1 MRGHAVTK
9 LLTMKKLSTL
19 LLFAASVFVYSCEKP
34 AKTQTQPYAIQ
45 GVDDIYVEQG
55 EDDSWNLQVRA
66 IGPVYENVTLSIAG
80 LPNGLT
86 ATMTASEG
94 VPTFFSTVVFTNVS
108 ALPGSYPCVLTAS
121 SPEAGKSTYNFIVK
135 ISSPIICGLIT
146 NYNSTSACDS
156 PYITNISA
164 VGAPIEDSIN
174 TVEIHN
180 LSNSGFVVDA
190 NVDCSTNVI
199 SIPSQSFTF
208 NGDFVQVV
216 GSGTFVGNGT
226 ITLNYTITING
237 TPEAC
242 TVTMIPQ

>member
-1 MRGHAVTK
+1 
-9 LLTMKKLSTL
+9 MKKLSTL

-66 IGPVYENVTLSIAG
+66 IGPVYENVTLSISG

-86 ATMTASEG
+86 ATMSATEG
-94 VPTFFSTVVFTNVS
+94 MPTFFSTVVFTNVS

-135 ISSPIICGLIT
+135 ISSPIVCGLIRS
-146 NYNSTSACDS
+146 YNSTSVCDS
-156 PYITNISA
+156 PYITQITP
-164 VGAPIEDSIN
+164 VGAPIEDSLN
-174 TVEIHN
+174 TVKIQN

-190 NVDCSTNVI
+190 IVDCSANTVD
-199 SIPSQSFTF
+199 IPSQSFTF
-208 NGDFVQVV
+208 NGDFVQV
-216 GSGTFVGNGT
+216 GGNGTFVGNGT
-226 ITLNYTITING
+226 LTLNYTIVVNG
-237 TPEAC
+237 TPEPTC
-242 TVTMIPQ
+242 TVTMVPQ